1 MKSRKVVT
9 MVVAKGE
16 GKMIKI
22 TKKEGGEKKKGRR
35 DENGRKGRRGRL
47 HLGSRGFD
55 ATRPRQYAK
64 ERKRRINC
72 ISVAVGPGRHD
83 EI

>member
-1 MKSRKVVT
+1 MKSRKVV
-9 MVVAKGE
+9 AKGK
-16 GKMIKI
+16 GKNDKNNG
-22 TKKEGGEKKKGRR
+22 KRRKGEKKGGEWEEGMERQA
-35 DENGRKGRRGRL
+35 L

-55 ATRPRQYAK
+55 ATRSRQYVK

>member
-1 MKSRKVVT
+1 MKSRKVV

-22 TKKEGGEKKKGRR
+22 TEKEGGEKKKGRR
-35 DENGRKGRRGRL
+35 DENGRKGWRGRL

>member
-1 MKSRKVVT
+1 
-9 MVVAKGE
+9 
-16 GKMIKI
+16 MIKI
-22 TKKEGGEKKKGRR
+22 TEKEGREKKKGGEWEEGMERQALR
-35 DENGRKGRRGRL
+35 
-47 HLGSRGFD
+47 LGSRGFD
-55 ATRPRQYAK
+55 ATRSRQYVK

>member
-1 MKSRKVVT
+1 
-9 MVVAKGE
+9 
-16 GKMIKI
+16 MIKI
-22 TKKEGGEKKKGRR
+22 TEKEGGKKGRR
-35 DENGRKGRRGRL
+35 MGGEAGTV

-55 ATRPRQYAK
+55 ATRSRQYVK